1 MRLPE
6 FSVHR
11 SVTVL
16 MLIGIIVVLG
26 TISLSRLSV
35 EVMPDLTY
43 PTASVITAYEGA
55 ASEDIETLVTKPIE
69 SAVSKVKNVKTV
81 DRVGHQHRLCRSGCA

>member
-1 MRLPE
+1 MKLPE
-6 FSVHR
+6 FSVNR

-26 TISLSRLSV
+26 VISLSRLTI

-43 PTASVITAYEGA
+43 PTASVITTYEGA

-69 SAVSKVKNVKTV
+69 A
-81 DRVGHQHRLCRSGCA
+81 A